1 MRFADRRDAG
11 RRLAAL
17 LAHLRGQPVVVLG
30 LPRGG
35 VPVAFKVA
43 RALDAPLDVIMVRKL
58 GVPFQPELGM
68 GAIGEDGVRILNQD
82 VIERGGISARI
93 GGQFV
98 HRAQPQQAAASPAH
112 LAAVLA
118 TGRSLVV
125 WPEGALD
132 PAPGLRPFHLAAFEA
147 AATTGAPVLPAGIR
161 GSRELLRP
169 GSQFPHRA
177 ALHVAIGD
185 LIPPRASAGMR
196 RWPCA
201 TRPAPPSWPS
211 PASPTQVGRGTP
223 MPPSAS
229 RRHPPRHVNPRP
241 VPLNASP

>member
-1 MRFADRRDAG
+1 
-11 RRLAAL
+11 
-17 LAHLRGQPVVVLG
+17 
-30 LPRGG
+30 
-35 VPVAFKVA
+35 VA
-43 RALDAPLDVIMVRKL
+43 RALDASLDVIMVRKL

-98 HRAQPQQAAASPAH
+98 RRAQPQQPAASTAH

-132 PAPGLRPFHLAAFEA
+132 PAPGLRPFHLGAFEA

-169 GSQFPHRA
+169 GSRFPHRA

-185 LIPPRASAGMR
+185 LIPPAGAGWHAALAPRDQARAAVLALSGEPDTGGPGHTHA
-196 RWPCA
+196 A
-201 TRPAPPSWPS
+201 VSTPAAA
-211 PASPTQVGRGTP
+211 ASP
-223 MPPSAS
+223 
-229 RRHPPRHVNPRP
+229 RRPE
-241 VPLNASP
+241 ADTS

>member
-1 MRFADRRDAG
+1 MRLADRRDAG

-35 VPVAFKVA
+35 VPVAFEVA

-98 HRAQPQQAAASPAH
+98 RRASRSRLPPAPLTSPLSWPPAAAWWS
-112 LAAVLA
+112 
-118 TGRSLVV
+118 GRKGHWIPRPGCGPFTSAPSRPPL
-125 WPEGALD
+125 P
-132 PAPGLRPFHLAAFEA
+132 PAPRSSQRASGAAGNSSARA
-147 AATTGAPVLPAGIR
+147 A
-161 GSRELLRP
+161 GSRT
-169 GSQFPHRA
+169 G
-177 ALHVAIGD
+177 
-185 LIPPRASAGMR
+185 PRCTS
-196 RWPCA
+196 
-201 TRPAPPSWPS
+201 
-211 PASPTQVGRGTP
+211 
-223 MPPSAS
+223 PSAI
-229 RRHPPRHVNPRP
+229 
-241 VPLNASP
+241 